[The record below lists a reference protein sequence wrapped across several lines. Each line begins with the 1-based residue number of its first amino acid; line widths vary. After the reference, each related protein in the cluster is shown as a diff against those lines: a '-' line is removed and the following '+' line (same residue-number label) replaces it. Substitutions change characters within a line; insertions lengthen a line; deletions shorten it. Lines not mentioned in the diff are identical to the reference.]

1 MAEREYEIGYGKPP
15 LGRRFQK
22 GQSGNPGGRAKI
34 ISATYHRIAREVDP
48 ADDKGRTRAELMALA
63 LYREAKKGNV
73 PAIKEFTDRL
83 EGRSHQSVALTIDR
97 AEKVEQAIEQLQ
109 AEAREHNDELSR
121 DNALRLLAAYMPEAG
136 ELIN

>member
-48 ADDKGRTRAELMALA
+48 QDDKGRTRAELMALA
-63 LYREAKKGNV
+63 LYTEAKKGNV
-73 PAIKEFTDRL
+73 QAIKEFTDRL
-83 EGRSHQSVALTIDR
+83 EGKARQTLSITDDR
-97 AEKVEQAIEQLQ
+97 REQLEQ
-109 AEAREHNDELSR
+109 QIENFMADAEAEGEPVTREEAIALLRPACPELEH
-121 DNALRLLAAYMPEAG
+121 LM
-136 ELIN
+136 